1 MCHVIFKIQL
11 VQLGNILYLFNI
23 QITAHLFHGRLHLN
37 IRICCNYPEISSG
50 RLLLNNCWNSWSL
63 YYSLLGPSSVWSES
77 SSSRTKKFEYESS
90 IEYSQGP
97 ACHTSMSN
105 CSQWF
110 WKSNTFDLISN
121 SERKRCKDKSAPVLT
136 KKINFFTPTVEAD
149 TKYEYSVWIFY
160 CNCMVNWSGTSVTAH
175 YVCFPK

>member
-1 MCHVIFKIQL
+1 MIWSSSRQTWGCWKAWAWGNKLVCHVIFKIQL
-11 VQLGNILYLFNI
+11 VQLGNILHLFNI

-97 ACHTSMSN
+97 GLEAFVNAPTNLWHLNIHLFSSQKENNSRWPTSLWPRNM
-105 CSQWF
+105 
-110 WKSNTFDLISN
+110 WKPGKP
-121 SERKRCKDKSAPVLT
+121 R
-136 KKINFFTPTVEAD
+136 
-149 TKYEYSVWIFY
+149 
-160 CNCMVNWSGTSVTAH
+160 
-175 YVCFPK
+175 